1 MLNVMRSNADDIKIV
16 AKFGKDE
23 SLPCGVMQVCAKY
36 AGFLYD
42 VVNCCS
48 LDKL

>member
-1 MLNVMRSNADDIKIV
+1 MHSNADDIKMV

-23 SLPCGVMQVCAKY
+23 SLPFGVMQVCAKY
-36 AGFLYD
+36 AGLLYD

-48 LDKL
+48 LNKL